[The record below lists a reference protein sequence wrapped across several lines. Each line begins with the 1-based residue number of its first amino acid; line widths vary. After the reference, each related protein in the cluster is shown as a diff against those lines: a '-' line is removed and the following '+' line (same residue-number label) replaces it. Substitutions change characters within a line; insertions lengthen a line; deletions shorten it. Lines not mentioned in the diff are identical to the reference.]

1 MLVFSD
7 NKKIHQ
13 GNKMIRLSTSIKSA
27 ILIATLSPTLAFA
40 KTTLIT
46 NIQGYTITGSE
57 LESFAAIA
65 FTDDKIDKIYSATDA
80 LPNTKNLTVIDG
92 KGKTL
97 IPGLIDSHGHILN
110 YGLSLLRAD
119 LVNSASEQDAVNKT
133 LAYAKANAGL
143 TWIQGRGWNQTQW
156 PSNAFPNA
164 ESLDQHFIEQP
175 VWLERVDGHA
185 GWANSKAMAL
195 AGITKD
201 TVSPD
206 GGEIIKDKNG
216 LPTGVFIDNAMAL
229 INDSIAPLTIEQQKQ
244 VLVKAMDSLASYG
257 LTSVH
262 DAGIDTD
269 NLNAFKELS
278 QDQAM
283 SIRVNAML
291 YLPSAK
297 WQQTLANGQY
307 RSKDD
312 MLTFNS
318 VKIQTDGAL
327 GSRGAA
333 LIEDYSDHPGHKGLL
348 LNTPK
353 EFEHLVN
360 TSMRQGYQVNSHAIG
375 DNANKLVLDTYEK
388 QIKATNTKALRHRVE
403 HAQVLRLEDIPR
415 FAALDL
421 IAAMQATHATS
432 DKNMAQD
439 RLGSSRMLG
448 AYAWRKLLDAN
459 VMIAAGSDFPVES
472 PNPFFGLHASI
483 TRQDHTNNPEGGW
496 FADQKM
502 TPLEAF
508 RSFTLDAAYSGHQE
522 NIIGSLAKGKKADFV
537 LLDNN
542 LFTMPEQN
550 IWQIS
555 VDRTWVNGKLVYQK

>member
-1 MLVFSD
+1 MKS
-7 NKKIHQ
+7 
-13 GNKMIRLSTSIKSA
+13 LSSA
-27 ILIATLSPTLAFA
+27 VKAALFLATLSPEITIA

-46 NIQGYTITGSE
+46 NIQGYTINGQN
-57 LESFAAIA
+57 LESFSAIA
-65 FTDDKIDKIYSATDA
+65 FTDDKIDKIYSAKDA
-80 LPNTKNLTVIDG
+80 LPSSNKITIIDG
-92 KGKTL
+92 EGKTL
-97 IPGLIDSHGHILN
+97 IPGLIDSHGHILS

-119 LVNSASEQDAVNKT
+119 LVNTISEQDSINKT
-133 LAYAKANAGL
+133 LDYAKNNTGL

-156 PSNAFPNA
+156 PSNAFPTA
-164 ESLDQHFIEQP
+164 ESLDKHFPDQP

-185 GWANSKAMAL
+185 GWANSTAMAM

-216 LPTGVFIDNAMAL
+216 MPTGVFIDNAMAL
-229 INDSIAPLTIEQQKQ
+229 INNSIAPLTIKQQKQ
-244 VLVKAMDSLASYG
+244 VLVKAMDSLASFG

-269 NLNAFKELS
+269 NLNAFKALS
-278 QDQAM
+278 QENAM

-291 YLPSAK
+291 YLPSPN
-297 WQQTLANGQY
+297 WEQTLASGQY

-312 MLTFNS
+312 MFTFNS
-318 VKIQTDGAL
+318 VKIQADGAL

-333 LIEDYSDHPGHKGLL
+333 LIEDYSDHAGHKGLL

-353 EFEHLVN
+353 EFENLVD
-360 TSMRQGYQVNSHAIG
+360 TSMRLGFQVNSHAIG
-375 DNANKLVLDTYEK
+375 DHANKLVLDTYEK
-388 QIKATNTKALRHRVE
+388 YIKATKTGALRHRVE
-403 HAQVLRLEDIPR
+403 HAQVLRIEDIPR
-415 FAALDL
+415 FAELDV

-439 RLGSSRMLG
+439 RLGPDRILG

-459 VMIAAGSDFPVES
+459 AVIAAGSDFPVES

-483 TRQDHTNNPEGGW
+483 TRQDHKNSPQGGW
-496 FADQKM
+496 FADEKM
-502 TPLEAF
+502 TPLESF

-522 NIIGSLAKGKKADFV
+522 NIIGSLAKGKKADFI
-537 LLDNN
+537 LLDKN
-542 LFTMPEQN
+542 LFTIPEQD
-550 IWQIS
+550 IWTIN
-555 VDRTWVNGKLVYQK
+555 VDKTWVNGKLVYKK

>member
-1 MLVFSD
+1 MKS
-7 NKKIHQ
+7 
-13 GNKMIRLSTSIKSA
+13 LSSA
-27 ILIATLSPTLAFA
+27 VKAALFLATLSPVIAIA

-46 NIQGYTITGSE
+46 NIQGYTINGQN
-57 LESFAAIA
+57 LESFSAIA
-65 FTDDKIDKIYSATDA
+65 FTDDKIDKIYSAKDA
-80 LPNTKNLTVIDG
+80 LPSSNKITIIDG
-92 KGKTL
+92 EGKTL
-97 IPGLIDSHGHILN
+97 IPGLIDSHGHILS

-119 LVNSASEQDAVNKT
+119 LVNTTSEQDAINKT
-133 LAYAKANAGL
+133 LDYAKNNTGL

-156 PSNAFPNA
+156 PSNAFPTA
-164 ESLDQHFIEQP
+164 ESLDKHFPDQP

-185 GWANSKAMAL
+185 GWANSTAMAM

-216 LPTGVFIDNAMAL
+216 MPTGVFIDNAMAL
-229 INDSIAPLTIEQQKQ
+229 INNSIAPLTIKQQKQ
-244 VLVKAMDSLASYG
+244 VLVKAMDSLASFG

-269 NLNAFKELS
+269 NLNAFKALS
-278 QDQAM
+278 QENAM

-291 YLPSAK
+291 YLPSPN
-297 WQQTLANGQY
+297 WQQTLAKGQY

-312 MLTFNS
+312 MFTFNS
-318 VKIQTDGAL
+318 VKIQADGAL

-333 LIEDYSDHPGHKGLL
+333 LIEDYSDHAGHKGLL

-353 EFEHLVN
+353 EFENLVD
-360 TSMRQGYQVNSHAIG
+360 TSMRLGFQVNSHAIG
-375 DNANKLVLDTYEK
+375 DHANKLVLDTYEK
-388 QIKATNTKALRHRVE
+388 YIKATKTGALRHRVE
-403 HAQVLRLEDIPR
+403 HAQVLRIEDIPR
-415 FAALDL
+415 FAELDV

-439 RLGSSRMLG
+439 RLGPDRILG

-459 VMIAAGSDFPVES
+459 AVIAAGSDFPVES

-483 TRQDHTNNPEGGW
+483 TRQDHKNSPQGGW
-496 FADQKM
+496 FADEKM
-502 TPLEAF
+502 TPLESF

-522 NIIGSLAKGKKADFV
+522 NIIGSLAKGKKADFI
-537 LLDNN
+537 LLDKN
-542 LFTMPEQN
+542 LFTIPEQD
-550 IWQIS
+550 IWTIN
-555 VDRTWVNGKLVYQK
+555 VDKTWVNGKLVYKK

>member
-1 MLVFSD
+1 MS
-7 NKKIHQ
+7 I
-13 GNKMIRLSTSIKSA
+13 LSTSIKSA
-27 ILIATLSPTLAFA
+27 LILAALSPALVFA
-40 KTTLIT
+40 KTTLIK

-57 LESFAAIA
+57 LERFTAIA
-65 FTDDKIDKIYSATDA
+65 FTDDKIDKIYSAADK
-80 LPNTKNLTVIDG
+80 LPATTNLTVIDG
-92 KGKTL
+92 QGKTL
-97 IPGLIDSHGHILN
+97 IPGLIDSHGHILS

-133 LAYAKANAGL
+133 LAYAQGNTEL
-143 TWIQGRGWNQTQW
+143 TWIQGRGWNQSQW
-156 PSNAFPNA
+156 SSNAFPSA
-164 ESLDQHFIEQP
+164 KSLDKVFPNQP

-185 GWANSKAMAL
+185 GWANSTAMTL

-201 TVSPD
+201 TVSPA
-206 GGEIIKDKNG
+206 GGDIIKDDNG
-216 LPTGVFIDNAMAL
+216 MPTGVFIDNAMTL
-229 INDSIAPLTIEQQKQ
+229 INNSIAPLTIKQQKQ

-269 NLNAFKELS
+269 NLNAFKALS
-278 QDQAM
+278 QEHAM

-297 WQQTLANGQY
+297 WQKTLAEGQY

-312 MLTFNS
+312 MFTFNS
-318 VKIQTDGAL
+318 VKIQADGAL

-333 LIEDYSDHPGHKGLL
+333 LIEDYSDHSGHKGLL
-348 LNTPK
+348 LNSPK
-353 EFEHLVN
+353 AFEHLVN
-360 TSMRQGYQVNSHAIG
+360 TSMKLGYQVNSHAIG
-375 DNANKLVLDTYEK
+375 DHANKLVLDTYEK
-388 QIKATNTKALRHRVE
+388 QIKASNTRALRHRVE
-403 HAQVLRLEDIPR
+403 HAQVLRIQDIPR
-415 FAALDL
+415 FAELDV

-439 RLGSSRMLG
+439 RLGPNRILG
-448 AYAWRKLLDAN
+448 AYAWRKLLNAN
-459 VMIAAGSDFPVES
+459 AIIAAGSDFPVES

-483 TRQDHTNNPEGGW
+483 TRQDHKNSPLGGW
-496 FADQKM
+496 FADEKM

-508 RSFTLDAAYSGHQE
+508 RSFTLDAAYAGHQE
-522 NIIGSLAKGKKADFV
+522 NIIGSLGAGKKADFV

-542 LFTMPEQN
+542 LFTMSEQN

-555 VDRTWVNGKLVYQK
+555 VDKTWVNGKLVYQK

>member
-1 MLVFSD
+1 MLVFAHLS
-7 NKKIHQ
+7 IQ
-13 GNKMIRLSTSIKSA
+13 GSIMKSLSSA
-27 ILIATLSPTLAFA
+27 VKAALFLATLSPAIAIA

-46 NIQGYTITGSE
+46 NIQGYTINGQN
-57 LESFAAIA
+57 LESFSAIA
-65 FTDDKIDKIYSATDA
+65 FTDDKIDKIYSAKDA
-80 LPNTKNLTVIDG
+80 LPSSNKITIIDG
-92 KGKTL
+92 EGKTL
-97 IPGLIDSHGHILN
+97 IPGLIDSHGHILS

-119 LVNSASEQDAVNKT
+119 LVNTISEQDAINKT
-133 LAYAKANAGL
+133 LDYAKNNTGL

-156 PSNAFPNA
+156 PSNAFPTA
-164 ESLDQHFIEQP
+164 ESLDKHFPEQP

-185 GWANSKAMAL
+185 GWANSTAMAM

-216 LPTGVFIDNAMAL
+216 MPTGVFIDNAMDL
-229 INDSIAPLTIEQQKQ
+229 INKSIAPLTVKEQKQ
-244 VLVKAMDSLASYG
+244 VLVKAMDSLASFG

-269 NLNAFKELS
+269 NLNAFKALS
-278 QDQAM
+278 QENAM

-291 YLPSAK
+291 YLPSPN
-297 WQQTLANGQY
+297 WQQTLASGQY

-312 MLTFNS
+312 MFTFNS
-318 VKIQTDGAL
+318 VKIQADGAL

-333 LIEDYSDHPGHKGLL
+333 LIEDYSDHAGHKGLL

-353 EFEHLVN
+353 EFENLVD
-360 TSMRQGYQVNSHAIG
+360 TSMRLGFQVNSHAIG
-375 DNANKLVLDTYEK
+375 DHANKLVLDTYEK
-388 QIKATNTKALRHRVE
+388 YIKATKTGTLRHRVE
-403 HAQVLRLEDIPR
+403 HAQVLRIEDIPR
-415 FAALDL
+415 FAELDV

-439 RLGSSRMLG
+439 RLGPDRILG

-459 VMIAAGSDFPVES
+459 AVIAAGSDFPVES

-483 TRQDHTNNPEGGW
+483 TRQDHKNSPQGGW
-496 FADQKM
+496 FADEKM
-502 TPLEAF
+502 TPLESF

-522 NIIGSLAKGKKADFV
+522 NIIGSLAKGKKADFI
-537 LLDNN
+537 LLDKN
-542 LFTMPEQN
+542 LFTIPEQD
-550 IWQIS
+550 IWTIN
-555 VDRTWVNGKLVYQK
+555 VDKTWVNGKLVYKK

>member
-7 NKKIHQ
+7 NKKVHQ
-13 GNKMIRLSTSIKSA
+13 GNTMIRLSTPIKSA
-27 ILIATLSPTLAFA
+27 ILIATLSPTLVFA

-57 LESFAAIA
+57 LESFAAIV
-65 FTDDKIDKIYSATDA
+65 FTDDKIDKIYSATDT
-80 LPNTKNLTVIDG
+80 LPSTKNLTVIDG

-119 LVNSASEQDAVNKT
+119 LVNSASEEDAVNKT

-164 ESLDQHFIEQP
+164 ESLDKYFIEQP

-201 TVSPD
+201 TVSPE
-206 GGEIIKDKNG
+206 GGEIIKDENG

-229 INDSIAPLTIEQQKQ
+229 INDSIAPLTIKQQKQ

-278 QDQAM
+278 KEQAM
-283 SIRVNAML
+283 TIRVNAML

-415 FAALDL
+415 FAELDL

-439 RLGSSRMLG
+439 RLGPSRMLG
-448 AYAWRKLLDAN
+448 AYAWRKLLDAK

-483 TRQDHTNNPEGGW
+483 TRQDHTNSPEGGW

-555 VDRTWVNGKLVYQK
+555 VNRTWVDGKLVYQK

>member
-1 MLVFSD
+1 MS
-7 NKKIHQ
+7 I
-13 GNKMIRLSTSIKSA
+13 LSTSIKSA
-27 ILIATLSPTLAFA
+27 LILAALSPALVFA
-40 KTTLIT
+40 KTTLIK

-57 LESFAAIA
+57 LERFTAIA
-65 FTDDKIDKIYSATDA
+65 FTDDKIDKIYSAADK
-80 LPNTKNLTVIDG
+80 LPATTNLTVIDG
-92 KGKTL
+92 QGKTL
-97 IPGLIDSHGHILN
+97 IPGLIDSHGHILS

-133 LAYAKANAGL
+133 LAYAQGNTEL
-143 TWIQGRGWNQTQW
+143 TWIQGRGWNQSQW
-156 PSNAFPNA
+156 SSNAFPSA
-164 ESLDQHFIEQP
+164 KSLDKVFPNQP

-185 GWANSKAMAL
+185 GWANSTAMTL

-201 TVSPD
+201 TVSPA
-206 GGEIIKDKNG
+206 GGDIIKDDNG
-216 LPTGVFIDNAMAL
+216 MPTGVFIDNAMTL
-229 INDSIAPLTIEQQKQ
+229 INNSIAPLTIKQQKQ

-269 NLNAFKELS
+269 NLNAFKALS
-278 QDQAM
+278 QEHAM

-297 WQQTLANGQY
+297 WQKTLAEGQY

-312 MLTFNS
+312 MFTFNS
-318 VKIQTDGAL
+318 VKIQADGAL

-333 LIEDYSDHPGHKGLL
+333 LIEDYSDHSGHKGLL
-348 LNTPK
+348 LNSPK
-353 EFEHLVN
+353 AFEHLVN
-360 TSMRQGYQVNSHAIG
+360 TSMKLGYQVNSHAIG
-375 DNANKLVLDTYEK
+375 DHANKLVLDTYEK
-388 QIKATNTKALRHRVE
+388 QIKASNTRALRHRVE
-403 HAQVLRLEDIPR
+403 HAQVLRIQDIPR
-415 FAALDL
+415 FAELDV

-439 RLGSSRMLG
+439 RLGPNRILG
-448 AYAWRKLLDAN
+448 AYAWRKLLNAN
-459 VMIAAGSDFPVES
+459 AIIAAGSDFPVES

-483 TRQDHTNNPEGGW
+483 TRQDHKNSPLGGW
-496 FADQKM
+496 FADEKM

-508 RSFTLDAAYSGHQE
+508 RSFTLDAAYAGHQE
-522 NIIGSLAKGKKADFV
+522 NIIGSLGAGKKADFV

-555 VDRTWVNGKLVYQK
+555 VDKTWVNGKLVYQK

>member
-1 MLVFSD
+1 MNSLSNKVKTALIIATMSPMLV
-7 NKKIHQ
+7 
-13 GNKMIRLSTSIKSA
+13 
-27 ILIATLSPTLAFA
+27 FA

-46 NIQGYTITGSE
+46 NIKGYTITDNN

-65 FTDDKIDKIYSATDA
+65 FTDDKIDKIYSATDK
-80 LPNTKNLTVIDG
+80 LPTAKNLTVIDG
-92 KGKTL
+92 EGKTL

-119 LVNSASEQDAVNKT
+119 LVNSTSEQDAIYKT
-133 LAYAKANAGL
+133 LAYAKNNTEL

-156 PSNAFPNA
+156 PSNAFPSA
-164 ESLDQHFIEQP
+164 ESLDKQFPEQP
-175 VWLERVDGHA
+175 VWLKRIDGHA
-185 GWANSKAMAL
+185 GWANSKAMAM
-195 AGITKD
+195 AGITKE
-201 TVSPD
+201 TVSPE

-216 LPTGVFIDNAMAL
+216 IPTGVFIDNAMAL
-229 INDSIAPLTIEQQKQ
+229 IDNSIAPLTIKEQKQ

-278 QDQAM
+278 QENAM

-297 WQQTLANGQY
+297 WQQTLAGGKY

-312 MLTFNS
+312 MFTFNS
-318 VKIQTDGAL
+318 VKIQADGAL

-333 LIEDYSDHPGHKGLL
+333 LIEDYSDHSGHKGLL

-353 EFEHLVN
+353 EFENLVN
-360 TSMRQGYQVNSHAIG
+360 TSMRKGFQVNSHAIG

-388 QIKATNTKALRHRVE
+388 YIKATKTQDLRHRVE
-403 HAQVLRLEDIPR
+403 HAQVLRIEDIPR
-415 FAALDL
+415 FAELDI

-439 RLGSSRMLG
+439 RLGPTRILG

-459 VMIAAGSDFPVES
+459 AIIAAGSDFPVES

-483 TRQDHTNNPEGGW
+483 TRQDHKNSPQGGW

-542 LFTMPEQN
+542 LFTIPEQN

-555 VDRTWVNGKLVYQK
+555 VEKTWVNGKLVYKK